1 MNIIK
6 LLPAVLGILLL
17 GAHFFRAGHTVLV
30 FTSAAL
36 LLLLLVPRSWAART
50 VQTALVLGGLEW
62 TRTLIVLTKMRHDM
76 GAPWIRL
83 SFILGG
89 VAAFTICSAL
99 VFRFKSLRERYN
111 LM

>member
-17 GAHFFRAGHTVLV
+17 GAHFYRAGHTILV
-30 FTSAAL
+30 FTSAAM
-36 LLLLLVPRSWAART
+36 LLLLLVPRSWAARA

-62 TRTLIVLTKMRHDM
+62 IRTLFIIAAMRHDM

-83 SFILGG
+83 SVILGG
-89 VAAFTICSAL
+89 VAVFTICSAL